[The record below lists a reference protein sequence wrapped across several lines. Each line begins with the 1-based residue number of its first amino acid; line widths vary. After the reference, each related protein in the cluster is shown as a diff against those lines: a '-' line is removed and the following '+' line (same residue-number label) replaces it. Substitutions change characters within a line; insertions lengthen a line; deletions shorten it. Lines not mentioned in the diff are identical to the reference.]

1 MKFCIDRF
9 KHNTTPLKFYTG
21 FESFDTFKVVLD
33 YLNPAANSLV
43 YWGSNT
49 NIEKIVSTDFVK
61 QGSERVMT
69 VEEEFFLTLVRLR
82 CALPTEDLTVPFNL
96 SSSSISRI
104 LITWIDFLHSQL
116 GMLPI
121 WASKETVV
129 KTMPYCFKS
138 KYPTRRIILDCTE
151 LFIEIPTSYRSQ
163 SSTFSSYKH
172 HNTEKVL
179 IGISPIGAI
188 IFVSDLYAGRFSDWK
203 IIKDRGIYDLLEPG
217 DSIMADRGFTW
228 EDDLPEGTSLNIP
241 PFLNGDHN
249 LV

>member
-1 MKFCIDRF
+1 MKFYIDRF
-9 KHNTTPLKFYTG
+9 KHNTTALKFYTG
-21 FESFDTFKVVLD
+21 FESFDTFKAVLD

-61 QGSERVMT
+61 RRSKRIMT

-82 CALPTEDLTVPFNL
+82 CAPPTEHLTVSFNL

-116 GMLPI
+116 GILPI

-138 KYPTRRIILDCTE
+138 KYPIKIIILDCTE

-163 SSTFSSYKH
+163 SSIFSS
-172 HNTEKVL
+172 
-179 IGISPIGAI
+179 
-188 IFVSDLYAGRFSDWK
+188 
-203 IIKDRGIYDLLEPG
+203 
-217 DSIMADRGFTW
+217 
-228 EDDLPEGTSLNIP
+228 
-241 PFLNGDHN
+241 
-249 LV
+249 